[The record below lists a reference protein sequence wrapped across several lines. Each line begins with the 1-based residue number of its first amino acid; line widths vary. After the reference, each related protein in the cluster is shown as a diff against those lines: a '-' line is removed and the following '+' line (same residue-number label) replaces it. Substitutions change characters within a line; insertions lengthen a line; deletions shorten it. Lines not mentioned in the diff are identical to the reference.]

1 MHMKPLILAMVTLV
15 SWSCTYAADN
25 AADNANA
32 TDASAA
38 RGEHV
43 FSEHCATCHGDTG
56 QGLEPWYPSLQR
68 LAGLRDPAAMVETV
82 LSGRFRRGGEIDGH
96 TIPIMPAWGQLT
108 DADVAAIVN
117 YVQQNWGEGG
127 QIKTEDVSKARAT
140 LWEID

>member
-1 MHMKPLILAMVTLV
+1 MRIKSLILAMVTMV
-15 SWSCTYAADN
+15 SWSCTFAAD
-25 AADNANA
+25 
-32 TDASAA
+32 DASAT

-56 QGLEPWYPSLQR
+56 AGLEPWYPSLQR
-68 LAGLRDPAAMVETV
+68 LAGLREPDAMVETV
-82 LSGRFRRGGEIDGH
+82 LSGRFRRGGELNGH

-117 YVQQNWGEGG
+117 YVQQNWGKGG
-127 QIKTEDVSKARAT
+127 QITTEDVASARAT